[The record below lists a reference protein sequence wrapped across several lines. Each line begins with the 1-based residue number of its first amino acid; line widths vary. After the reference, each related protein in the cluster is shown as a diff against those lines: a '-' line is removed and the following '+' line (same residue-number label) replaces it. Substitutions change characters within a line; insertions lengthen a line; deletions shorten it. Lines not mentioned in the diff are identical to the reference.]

1 MSKKIIALVAIAAM
15 AATGAFAQLA
25 LGLSGSLY
33 SDESLTRQEVVDQF
47 QDGTGIFYG
56 PFVELGLGKLGLGL
70 AANFSLYEYDYFG
83 AGFDVPMIEYDV
95 NLYLQ
100 AHFFGY
106 AAFLDP
112 FVELG
117 FGSMGID
124 FQDTDEF
131 PDPDPE
137 NPLQASNYWHAG
149 FGLGLNLGP
158 LGAFFKVLYMFDLG
172 AADFTYYD
180 WVEVT
185 PGNFDWEESAAPG
198 VPYPLRKLKVTIGAK
213 INL

>member
-25 LGLSGSLY
+25 LGISGSLY
-33 SDESLTRQEVVDQF
+33 SDVKLTRDEVVEQF
-47 QDGTGIFYG
+47 QDGTGVFYG
-56 PFVELGLGKLGLGL
+56 PFVELGLGNLGLGL
-70 AANFSLYEYDYFG
+70 ATNFSFYHVDYFG
-83 AGFDVPMIEYDV
+83 ADDPIPMMEFDV
-95 NLYLQ
+95 NLYIQ

-106 AAFLDP
+106 AALLDP

-117 FGSMGID
+117 VGTMGFD
-124 FQDTDEF
+124 FQDTEDF
-131 PDPDPE
+131 MDPDPD
-137 NPLQASNYWHAG
+137 NPLAASKYWHAG

-172 AADFTYYD
+172 AQEMVLWNYD
-180 WVEVT
+180 EGTDTWVEGT
-185 PGNFDWEESAAPG
+185 GPG
-198 VPYPLRKLKVTIGAK
+198 VPYPLRKLKVSIGAK

>member
-25 LGLSGSLY
+25 LGVSGSLY
-33 SDESLTRQEVVDQF
+33 SNEKLTRDEVIEQF
-47 QDGTGIFYG
+47 QDGTGVFYG

-70 AANFSLYEYDYFG
+70 AANFSLYETDYFG
-83 AGFDVPMIEYDV
+83 AGFDVPLMEFDV

-117 FGSMGID
+117 FGTMGMD
-124 FQDTDEF
+124 FQDTEEF

-137 NPLQASNYWHAG
+137 NPLIASNYWQAG

-158 LGAFFKVLYMFDLG
+158 LGAFVKLLYMFDLG
-172 AADFTYYD
+172 AAEMTYYEWD
-180 WVEVT
+180 DINDEWDEIV
-185 PGNFDWEESAAPG
+185 APG
-198 VPYPLRKLKVTIGAK
+198 EPYPLRDLKVTIGAK

>member
-33 SDESLTRQEVVDQF
+33 TDENLTRDQVIEQF
-47 QDGTGIFYG
+47 QDGTGVFYG
-56 PFVELGLGKLGLGL
+56 PFVELGLGKLGLGM
-70 AANFSLYEYDYFG
+70 AANFSFYEYDYFG
-83 AGFDVPMIEYDV
+83 AGFDVPLMEYDV
-95 NLYLQ
+95 NLYMQ

-112 FVELG
+112 FLELG
-117 FGSMGID
+117 FGTMGFD
-124 FQDTDEF
+124 FQDTEEF

-137 NPLQASNYWHAG
+137 NPLAASNYWQAG
-149 FGLGLNLGP
+149 LGLGLNLGP
-158 LGAFFKVLYMFDLG
+158 LGAFVKVLYMFDLG
-172 AADFTYYD
+172 AAEMTYYYWDGFD
-180 WVEVT
+180 WVEDT
-185 PGNFDWEESAAPG
+185 APG
-198 VPYPLRKLKVTIGAK
+198 EPYPLRKMKVTIGAK